1 MSSLK
6 SLVAAAST
14 AYDRVVTPPPGITV
28 LIYHQVGGGT
38 DSAVDLPPE
47 LFEQQLIHLREHH
60 RVLTIDEAA
69 DELRSG
75 QPAGWGTAADTAS
88 TPEPDARRGVVITF
102 DDGTAD
108 FADVV
113 VPALVRHDLPAT
125 LYVATKFVDEH
136 EPFPWGAP
144 PIDWQALRDAASTG
158 LVTLGSH
165 THSHWLLDRLDR
177 DAIDDDLDRSI
188 ELLGAN
194 TASAPRHFAY
204 PKAVPGSPTA
214 EIAVRRRFD
223 TAALAANRVNRPGQS
238 DLHRLWRTPVQR
250 TDDAAVFARKADGGF
265 RLEGEL
271 RSATARVRYRNAV
284 R

>member
-47 LFEQQLIHLREHH
+47 AFDRQLEHLREHH
-60 RVLTIDEAA
+60 RVLTLDQAV
-69 DELRSG
+69 DELRTG
-75 QPAGWGTAADTAS
+75 QPCGWETAADGPSNPAH
-88 TPEPDARRGVVITF
+88 DGRRGVVITF

-108 FADVV
+108 FGDVV
-113 VPALVRHDLPAT
+113 VPALVRHELPAT
-125 LYVATKFVDEH
+125 LYVATKFVDER

-144 PIDWQALRDAASTG
+144 PVDWQALRDAASTG
-158 LVTLGSH
+158 LITLGSH

-177 DAIDDDLDRSI
+177 DTIDDDLDRSI
-188 ELLGAN
+188 ELLAEH
-194 TASAPRHFAY
+194 TATRPHHFAY

-223 TAALAANRVNRPGQS
+223 SAALAANRVNRIGRT
-238 DLHRLWRTPVQR
+238 DVHRLWRTPIQR
-250 TDDAAVFARKADGGF
+250 TDDAASFACKAYGVY